1 MVKNKNGH
9 IINIGSIAGKEVYP
23 KGNVYCASK
32 FAVDAISQ
40 GMRIDL
46 NNYNIKVSQINPG
59 LVKTDFAKALWENP
73 EILKQSTATCPM
85 KRIGE
90 PDEIGG
96 AAVFLASQAGSF
108 VNGHTLVIDGG
119 TVA

>member
-1 MVKNKNGH
+1 MPPSITKVCPFTKLPAWEAKNTAAPPISSGSP
-9 IINIGSIAGKEVYP
+9 ILFIGQE
-23 KGNVYCASK
+23 
-32 FAVDAISQ
+32 AVDCFKIS
-40 GMRIDL
+40 GF
-46 NNYNIKVSQINPG
+46 SQSA
-59 LVKTDFAKALWENP
+59 FAKALWENP
-73 EILKQSTATCPM
+73 EILKQSTASCPM

-119 TVA
+119 TVV